1 MTTWKASAAKSAKNS
16 RPSTS
21 PSPAFLSSVPMN
33 LHPDSLV
40 EPNAAASPPGADVT
54 WGVVIVYDD
63 LPAGK
68 RAIDTLEGVS
78 RQLSGTIP
86 LHPSLWRFDLLEDP
100 DWRAEATAKALPAGL
115 VIISTSSKGDLPAA
129 VRDWVQGCLQLETK
143 APGALVALLGPADDS
158 DSADSPR
165 VEFLRI
171 AAETAGC
178 GFFAPAPHTANPRVA
193 EAPSPEPARPPH
205 RILLVEDDPTV
216 LEASSRVLVRAGYQV
231 NAVENCQAAWEAL
244 QSGRHDLLVT
254 DNQMAGMSGLELV
267 SKARSAQITL
277 PVILASGGTDA
288 EQLATNP
295 WLQPALALPKPFT
308 ASQLLE
314 TVALALLRAGRD
326 PVPTQVSFSELGYPY
341 HHWGIN
347 E

>member
-205 RILLVEDDPTV
+205 RILLVEDDRTV

-231 NAVENCQAAWEAL
+231 NAVESCQAAWEAL